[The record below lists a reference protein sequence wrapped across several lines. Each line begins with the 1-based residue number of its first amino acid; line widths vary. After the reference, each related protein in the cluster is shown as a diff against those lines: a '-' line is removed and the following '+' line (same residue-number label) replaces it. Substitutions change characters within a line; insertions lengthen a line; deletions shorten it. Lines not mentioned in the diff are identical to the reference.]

1 MHNINDIWLDVVK
14 KYLYVTHCYK
24 LGMKIAKFGIIDQHM
39 NACHMSNAIFGKD
52 FDLGALDSFCYVWTC
67 LYSWMFWFGFVT

>member
-14 KYLYVTHCYK
+14 KYLYITHCYK

-39 NACHMSNAIFGKD
+39 NACHVKCNIWKG
-52 FDLGALDSFCYVWTC
+52 LWPWCPDSFCYVWTC

>member
-1 MHNINDIWLDVVK
+1 MK
-14 KYLYVTHCYK
+14 KYLYVTPCYK

-52 FDLGALDSFCYVWTC
+52 FDLGALDSFCYV
-67 LYSWMFWFGFVT
+67 